1 MDTSQVDK
9 DPAELSPRARRVGW
23 WVVAAVIL
31 LLVLLQYQNPHFLV
45 GMADQLWS
53 CF

>member
-1 MDTSQVDK
+1 MDTSQTDT
-9 DPAELSPRARRVGW
+9 DPAELSPRARRVAW